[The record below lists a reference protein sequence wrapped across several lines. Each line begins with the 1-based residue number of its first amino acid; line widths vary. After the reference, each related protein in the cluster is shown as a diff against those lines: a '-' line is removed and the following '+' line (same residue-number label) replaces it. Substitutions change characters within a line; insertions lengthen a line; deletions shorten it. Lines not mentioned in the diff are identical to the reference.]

1 MLFYKSL
8 IVSVCSLLGG
18 FIFLYAQPN
27 KAKKYRIHTLAF
39 YNVENLFDTLNNP
52 LTFDDDRTPKGKD
65 RWTQKIYRN
74 KIANTARVISEIG
87 VNIAKRPPSVV
98 GLAEVENK
106 LVMSDLVNNIELSE
120 YNYGIV
126 HYESPDRR
134 GIDVALMYQTRFFT
148 PIHTESYPLYIFDD
162 QSKKRIYTRDQL
174 VVTGLLEDE
183 KIHII
188 VNHWP
193 SRRGGQA
200 KSNPKR
206 IAAAKLNKR
215 IIDSLQHLNPNAKII
230 TMGDFND
237 DPTNDSLKKILKT
250 KADKNKV
257 KGKNLFNPMEEMVRR
272 GIGSLAYRDNWNL
285 FDQIILSAPFLN
297 KDFLSWQYYKTG
309 VYNPTYLQNP
319 RGRYKGYPF
328 RSFANGHYTGG
339 YSDHFPVYVFL
350 IKEAE

>member
-1 MLFYKSL
+1 
-8 IVSVCSLLGG
+8 
-18 FIFLYAQPN
+18 
-27 KAKKYRIHTLAF
+27 
-39 YNVENLFDTLNNP
+39 
-52 LTFDDDRTPKGKD
+52 
-65 RWTQKIYRN
+65 
-74 KIANTARVISEIG
+74 
-87 VNIAKRPPSVV
+87 
-98 GLAEVENK
+98 
-106 LVMSDLVNNIELSE
+106 
-120 YNYGIV
+120 
-126 HYESPDRR
+126 
-134 GIDVALMYQTRFFT
+134 
-148 PIHTESYPLYIFDD
+148 
-162 QSKKRIYTRDQL
+162 
-174 VVTGLLEDE
+174 
-183 KIHII
+183 
-188 VNHWP
+188 
-193 SRRGGQA
+193 
-200 KSNPKR
+200 
-206 IAAAKLNKR
+206 
-215 IIDSLQHLNPNAKII
+215 
-230 TMGDFND
+230 MGDFND